1 MRSSRCVKLNTERD
15 KALKGEVQFMV
26 KKNVIDPVPIIVVDK
41 ARLDENESFENLK
54 YYLDTNK
61 RQHHKIKYPLDELN
75 FSTKIGK
82 TEYTVST
89 SFDISGK
96 QTLLE
101 QFKNLILS

>member
-1 MRSSRCVKLNTERD
+1 
-15 KALKGEVQFMV
+15 MV
-26 KKNVIDPVPIIVVDK
+26 KKITIQPIPIIVVDIIK
-41 ARLDENESFENLK
+41 LDEDESFENLK
-54 YYLDTNK
+54 YYLDTDK

-75 FSTKIGK
+75 FTTKIGK

-89 SFDISGK
+89 SFDVSGK

>member
-1 MRSSRCVKLNTERD
+1 MQSLRCARLNTERN
-15 KALKGEVQFMV
+15 KVLKGKVKFIV
-26 KKNVIDPVPIIVVDK
+26 KKNVIGPIPIIVVDK

-61 RQHHKIKYPLDELN
+61 RQRHKIKYPLDELN
-75 FSTKIGK
+75 FTTKIGK

-101 QFKNLILS
+101 QFKNLVLS

>member
-1 MRSSRCVKLNTERD
+1 
-15 KALKGEVQFMV
+15 MV
-26 KKNVIDPVPIIVVDK
+26 KKNVIGPVPIIVVDK
-41 ARLDENESFENLK
+41 ARLDENENFENLK
-54 YYLDTNK
+54 YYLDTNT

-75 FSTKIGK
+75 FTTKIGK

-89 SFDISGK
+89 SFDISGN

>member
-1 MRSSRCVKLNTERD
+1 MT
-15 KALKGEVQFMV
+15 
-26 KKNVIDPVPIIVVDK
+26 KKITLQPVPIIVVDRP
-41 ARLDENESFENLK
+41 RLDANESFENLK

-75 FSTKIGK
+75 FTTKIGK

-89 SFDISGK
+89 SFDVSGK